1 MDMFQE
7 IAWKKKQREAMA
19 EWEAKNPDAAAKSKG
34 TAMKQ
39 QPKLKPPG
47 GGGGEKMDMGA
58 MMRARRGQGLGGSES
73 DAESDDSDY

>member
-7 IAWKKKQREAMA
+7 IAWKKKQREAKA
-19 EWEAKNPDAAAKSKG
+19 EWEAKNPDAAAKSNR
-34 TAMKQ
+34 AAVKQ
-39 QPKLKPPG
+39 QPALKPL

-73 DAESDDSDY
+73 DAESDDSEY